1 MEALDM
7 ENVDKIGALDFV
19 ISVLKEHEKELDRLV
34 SRLEKAVECAEDPDD
49 RELLRRFY
57 E

>member
-1 MEALDM
+1 MSDT
-7 ENVDKIGALDFV
+7 DKIGALDFV
-19 ISVLKEHEKELDRLV
+19 ISVLQEHEKALDRIV
-34 SRLEKAVECAEDPDD
+34 GRLEKALDRVEDPDD